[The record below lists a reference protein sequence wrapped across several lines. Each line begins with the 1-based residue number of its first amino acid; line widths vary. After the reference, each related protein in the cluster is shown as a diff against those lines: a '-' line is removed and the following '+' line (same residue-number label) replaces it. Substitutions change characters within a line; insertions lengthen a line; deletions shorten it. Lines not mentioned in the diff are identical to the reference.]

1 MLIPQLDP
9 LTEQQL
15 AWICSLQESSQ
26 QAEEALSQGL
36 EQLQQ
41 SLTEIIAAGSLADDA
56 SAGDCMAQM
65 ALALSKLSDLRGFV
79 HQVGP
84 QLCNLS
90 WPPSGLLKSQHASR
104 SSVSSLIRLRCWP
117 NVSFS

>member
-84 QLCNLS
+84 QLSISL
-90 WPPSGLLKSQHASR
+90 GLPLAC
-104 SSVSSLIRLRCWP
+104 SSLNTRPEEQCFFLLD
-117 NVSFS
+117 